1 MVPAETLFTIQSSRP
16 HGHVEAILNAIQR
29 LGLDRL
35 LATQPSRQRSLVL
48 AMIVERLLSPGSK
61 LANVRQW
68 QQTTLAE
75 ELAVEDAD
83 VDELYEA
90 LDWLLSRQPQ
100 IETKLAKRHLADG
113 DLVLYDVSSSYYEG
127 ATCPL
132 AEFGHNRD
140 GKRDRPIIVYGV
152 LTDRDGRPVAVDVYA
167 GNTSDPATIA
177 DQVNK
182 LKQRFGLSRVML
194 VGDRGL
200 LTSARID
207 TLKEHPGLGWISA
220 LRNAQI
226 RALVESESLQMSLFD
241 QTNLAE
247 IRSPDYPGERLIACF
262 NPLLAEERRRKRTE
276 LLDATEVELM
286 RVVRSTERRTKN
298 PLSPEQIGAKVGGVL
313 SRFKV
318 GKHFEW
324 RIQDGHLSISRRQEK
339 IDLEATLDGIYVIRT
354 SATPEALSAE
364 DAVRSYK
371 RLAQVEQA
379 FRCLKT
385 TDLKIRPIFHRTADH
400 VRAHIFLCMLSYYLE
415 WHLRKVWAPLLFED
429 EELDQ
434 RRLHRDPVAPA
445 KPSASAKAKKATRTT
460 TEGWPVHSLKTL
472 LANLA
477 TRCRNSCAPQ
487 HEALSAATFQQL
499 TQPTP
504 LQAKALELT
513 NLLPG

>member
-1 MVPAETLFTIQSSRP
+1 MVPAESLFTIQRSLP
-16 HGHVEAILNAIQR
+16 HGHVEAILGAMQK
-29 LGLDRL
+29 LGIDRL
-35 LATQPSRQRSLVL
+35 LASQSSRQRSLVL
-48 AMIVERLLSPGSK
+48 AMIAERLLSPGSK

-75 ELAVEDAD
+75 ELSVGDAD

-90 LDWLLSRQPQ
+90 LDWLLSRQSQ
-100 IETKLAKRHLADG
+100 IETRLAKRHLADG

-127 ATCPL
+127 STCPL

-152 LTDRDGRPVAVDVYA
+152 LTDGGGRPVAVDVYA
-167 GNTSDPATIA
+167 GNTGDPSTIT

-182 LKQRFGLSRVML
+182 LRERFGLSRVTL

-200 LTSARID
+200 LTSAQIE

-220 LRNAQI
+220 LKSRQI

-247 IRSPDYPGERLIACF
+247 IRSDDYPGERLVACF
-262 NPLLAEERRRKRTE
+262 NPLLAEERRRKRID
-276 LLDATEVELM
+276 LLDATEAELK
-286 RVVRSTERRTKN
+286 RVAKSVARRTKN
-298 PLSPEQIGAKVGGVL
+298 PLSPEEIGAKVGRVL

-318 GKHFEW
+318 GKHFAWSVE
-324 RIQDGHLSISRRQEK
+324 DGRLSLFRRQEN
-339 IDLEATLDGIYVIRT
+339 IDREAALDGIYVIRT
-354 SATPEALSAE
+354 SAAAETLSAE

-400 VRAHIFLCMLSYYLE
+400 VRGHIFLCLLVYYVE

-434 RRLHRDPVAPA
+434 KRLHRDPVAPA
-445 KPSASAKAKKATRTT
+445 KPSVSAKAKKATRKTQ
-460 TEGWPVHSLKTL
+460 EGWPVHSLRTL
-472 LANLA
+472 LADLA
-477 TRCRNSCAPQ
+477 TRCRNTCAPQ
-487 HEALSAATFQQL
+487 NEALSTSTFQQL
-499 TQPTP
+499 TQSTP
-504 LQAKALELT
+504 LQARALELI